1 MITTEID
8 KHKIKSSFS
17 KAAKQYDAFASLQ
30 KEAAEE
36 LLKKLSAITHQPSAI
51 KILDI
56 GCGTGFLTCGLAD
69 KFPEAKVIGCD
80 ISYKMLETARGKPP
94 QQKFWRGGKGQEPE
108 DRKIYFLAA
117 DGSVLPCKGE
127 TFDMVASNLAY
138 QWFPDLDAGFLEAYR
153 VLMPGGVFIFS
164 TLGPATLKELR
175 HCYAETSA
183 RFNKNGLP
191 PFIDFSK
198 KQVIQSSLENTGFH
212 TVSIETTE
220 HIKTYQDMWG
230 LLKTVKSIGAGNP
243 FKQGDKSLSRGSLLK
258 RMAEEYKERFKIQDS
273 RLATCNSQFATRNR
287 IYATYELIFVGAIK
301 LA

>member
-1 MITTEID
+1 MITAEID
-8 KHKIKSSFS
+8 RHKIKSSFS

-36 LLKKLSAITHQPSAI
+36 LLKKLSAVTHQSSAI

-69 KFPEAKVIGCD
+69 KFSEAKVIGCD
-80 ISYKMLETARGKPP
+80 ISYKMLEAARD
-94 QQKFWRGGKGQEPE
+94 KGQGTEG
-108 DRKIYFLAA
+108 RKIYFLAA

-153 VLMPGGVFIFS
+153 VLRPGGLFIFS
-164 TLGPATLKELR
+164 IMGPATLKELR

-198 KQVIQSSLENTGFH
+198 KQIIQSSLENAGFH

-220 HIKTYQDMWG
+220 HIKTYQDMWE

-258 RMAEEYKERFKIQDS
+258 RMAEEYKERFKIQD
-273 RLATCNSQFATRNR
+273 LQLATRNR